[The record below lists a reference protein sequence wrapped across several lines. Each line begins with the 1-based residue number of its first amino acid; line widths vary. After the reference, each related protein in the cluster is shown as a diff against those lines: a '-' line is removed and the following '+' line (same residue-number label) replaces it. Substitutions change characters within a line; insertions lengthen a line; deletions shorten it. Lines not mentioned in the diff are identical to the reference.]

1 MAKKE
6 EGGASTAEEQEISR
20 LKRERDTLK
29 AQLTSTAVRP
39 VQKVQY
45 TTTNVAEAT
54 QFERVGGHLETITKL
69 YPGTMRSGKKYG
81 FIETKEQLEALVKKA
96 TEERKV

>member
-1 MAKKE
+1 MAKHA
-6 EGGASTAEEQEISR
+6 EGGASTADTQEIAR

-29 AQLTSTAVRP
+29 SQLKNTTVRP
-39 VQKVQY
+39 EQVVQY

-54 QFERVGGHLETITKL
+54 QFERAGGHLESITKL

-81 FIETKEQLEALVKKA
+81 FIETKAQLDVLLKKA
-96 TEERKV
+96 TEEGLV